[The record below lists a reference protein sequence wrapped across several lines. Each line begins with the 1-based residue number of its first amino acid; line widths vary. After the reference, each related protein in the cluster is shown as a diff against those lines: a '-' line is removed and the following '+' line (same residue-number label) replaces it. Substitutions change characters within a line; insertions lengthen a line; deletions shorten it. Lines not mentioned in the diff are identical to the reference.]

1 MVRKGL
7 NTVYLTD
14 KEAEVIDRYI
24 QLNFMKLKKKRKA
37 NRSAIVREIV
47 NSWAKEK
54 RLEKAPL

>member
-1 MVRKGL
+1 MLNVESHRMVRKGL

-37 NRSAIVREIV
+37 GSVTSSIDESV
-47 NSWAKEK
+47 S
-54 RLEKAPL
+54 